1 MPGQQSAMAVPISQ
15 RSLRPLP
22 KAQTQVRQIYI
33 LVMGLTGAGKSTF
46 ISVVTEDDAIP
57 IGEPGELDSVTD
69 SVADYIVNI
78 RQPGITYEVH
88 LIDSPGFDDGT
99 ATDAI
104 VLNRIAAFINTHYM
118 LGNTLAGVLY
128 LHDITKAKMGGA
140 GLRNLR
146 MLEQMV
152 GDDKWDNCTL
162 VTTKWGCTTD
172 FSAEEAREKRL
183 MDKDQY
189 FGAMLKG
196 EDKRQAS
203 MMRFDPKSRGKALEI
218 IKPHLKRKFEP
229 LISWQMVDPQGPM
242 LSLGETSAG
251 GIVADYLEEWK
262 KATGEIEEFKESNKI
277 LARKFDMMLF
287 ENFKAKRDKLLREQ
301 KLHKAGRWATRT
313 ALVGGAIAATVVTFG
328 PGASAF
334 ALEPAF
340 ETYAGKQR
348 HDDRA
353 KMDKLEKEFQ
363 KENEARFSDTGGYRS
378 EWLRDRNVQSI
389 SDLSDNY
396 SIRSSSSTDL
406 STVDAV
412 RMATDLAGFSIKDTS
427 IP

>member
-1 MPGQQSAMAVPISQ
+1 MLGQRSAMAISMSQ
-15 RSLRPLP
+15 KSLRPP
-22 KAQTQVRQIYI
+22 QTVQNQVQQIYI

-46 ISVVTEDDAIP
+46 ISVVTGDDTIP

-69 SVADYIVNI
+69 RVADYIVNI
-78 RQPGITYEVH
+78 RQAGITYEVH

-99 ATDAI
+99 ATDAK
-104 VLNRIAAFINTHYM
+104 VLRRIADFINTHYL
-118 LGNTLAGVLY
+118 LGKTLAGVLY

-140 GLRNLR
+140 GQRNLR

-172 FSAEEAREKRL
+172 SLGEEARERRL
-183 MDKDQY
+183 IDKDQF

-196 EDKRQAS
+196 EDKFQAS
-203 MMRFDPKSRGKALEI
+203 MMRFDPKTKGRAREI

-242 LSLGETSAG
+242 LSLGETNAG

-262 KATGEIEEFKESNKI
+262 KATGENEEIKESNKI

-287 ENFKAKRDKLLREQ
+287 ENFKAKRDKLFREQ
-301 KLHKAGRWATRT
+301 KLHKAGRWAMRT
-313 ALVGGAIAATVVTFG
+313 AIIGGAITATMVTMG

-348 HDDRA
+348 QNDRA
-353 KMDKLEKEFQ
+353 KMDKLEKEYQ
-363 KENEARFSDTGGYRS
+363 KENEARSSDIGRYRS
-378 EWLRDRNVQSI
+378 EWLRDRKVQSI

-396 SIRSSSSTDL
+396 SIRSSRSTDL
-406 STVDAV
+406 SIVDAV
-412 RMATDLAGFSIKDTS
+412 GMATDLVGFSIRDTS